1 VFGTNLAT
9 TNTTVGDL
17 IRVQSD
23 SLGLDGIFRIM
34 DLKLNSDGDMEISA
48 MEHQSSTYGISAS
61 GTDYIRPSLNLPDP
75 LLVSAPT
82 GLTLASGSVHNLV
95 DENNNVTYRIRVDW
109 TASSDPF
116 INDYVVQYKK
126 SSDPDYVTFTQTSET
141 YTYISPV
148 ALGETYNVQVLARN
162 QLNRRSA
169 YVRVDNHKVVS
180 TYTPAS
186 GSSSSQ
192 SGGSITTISGTW
204 SP

>member
-1 VFGTNLAT
+1 MFTVTADHIIGGVQLEGESKQHKANRVVVTYVDPEADYQPNDVTFPEEGSSDDTTFLAADNSIRLEKRITLPTIANRKIAEQYARVFLKRSRTQKFVVFGTNLAT

-95 DENNNVTYRIRVDW
+95 DENNNVTYLSLIH
-109 TASSDPF
+109 
-116 INDYVVQYKK
+116 I
-126 SSDPDYVTFTQTSET
+126 
-141 YTYISPV
+141 
-148 ALGETYNVQVLARN
+148 
-162 QLNRRSA
+162 
-169 YVRVDNHKVVS
+169 
-180 TYTPAS
+180 
-186 GSSSSQ
+186 
-192 SGGSITTISGTW
+192 
-204 SP
+204 